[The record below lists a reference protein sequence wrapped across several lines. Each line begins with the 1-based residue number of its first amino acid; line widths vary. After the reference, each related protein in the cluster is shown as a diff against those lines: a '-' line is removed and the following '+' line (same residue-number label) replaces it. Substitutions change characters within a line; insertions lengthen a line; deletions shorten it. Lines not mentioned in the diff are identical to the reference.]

1 MKDLPLFVFEGD
13 KDKTEARKMAD
24 AIDDMGGFRT
34 VIRET
39 SDGTIMLRTKGGMPQ
54 ITVTKKKKPVVA
66 TSLEWT
72 ETDFAKRQY
81 GALKLTV
88 LNNEM
93 GGFMAL
99 VRPITAIEMDDTQ
112 YSDTF
117 LFKPFN
123 NVEVS

>member
-13 KDKTEARKMAD
+13 KDKTHARKMAD

-39 SDGTIMLRTKGGMPQ
+39 SEGTVMLRTKGGAPQ
-54 ITVTKKKKPVVA
+54 VTVTKKKAVVA
-66 TSLEWT
+66 TTLEWT
-72 ETDFAKRQY
+72 ETDFTHRQY
-81 GALKLTV
+81 GPLRLTV
-88 LNNEM
+88 LDNEM
-93 GGFMAL
+93 GGFPAL

-123 NVEVS
+123 NVEVP